1 MHRLLLA
8 MTFLMLP
15 GWAIAQEAEAPMTL
29 PRMGEIVLA
38 LDPEAEISP
47 SGFQL
52 TLDDVPVLIVT
63 DIVANRM
70 RAMVPIRLAEGMT
83 DEEMERVLQAN
94 FDTALD
100 ARYALANG
108 RLWGVFIH
116 PLRELERDQFISG
129 LAQTV
134 NIASTYGSLYTGG
147 AAQFGSGDSGD
158 LQRQLLED
166 LLEKGQ
172 DI

>member
-1 MHRLLLA
+1 MTRIIFALALLLA
-8 MTFLMLP
+8 QPATSQD
-15 GWAIAQEAEAPMTL
+15 AQMTL
-29 PRMGEIVLA
+29 PRMAEIISA
-38 LDPEAEISP
+38 LDPAAEATP

-52 TLDDVPVLIVT
+52 TIDDVPVLIVA
-63 DIVANRM
+63 DALANRM
-70 RAMVPIRLAEGMT
+70 RAMVPIRLADGMT
-83 DEEMERVLQAN
+83 ADELQRILQAN

-100 ARYALANG
+100 ARYAIANG

-116 PLRELERDQFISG
+116 PLRELERDQLISG

-134 NIASTYGSLYTGG
+134 NIATTYGTLYSGG
-147 AAQFGSGDSGD
+147 GAQFGRGDSGA
-158 LQRQLLED
+158 LQRDLLER

>member
-1 MHRLLLA
+1 MKRFLFAMMLLLPFEVA
-8 MTFLMLP
+8 AQDAEPDMTIPRMAEIVRALD
-15 GWAIAQEAEAPMTL
+15 AEAQFTPN
-29 PRMGEIVLA
+29 
-38 LDPEAEISP
+38 
-47 SGFQL
+47 GFQL
-52 TLDDVPVLIVT
+52 TIDDVPVLIVT
-63 DIVANRM
+63 DPIANRM
-70 RAMVPIRLAEGMT
+70 RAMVPIRLADGMT
-83 DEEMERVLQAN
+83 AEELERILQAN

-116 PLRELERDQFISG
+116 PLRELKRDQFISG

-134 NIASTYGSLYTGG
+134 NIANTYGTLYTGG
-147 AAQFGSGDSGD
+147 AVQFGTGDSGA

>member
-1 MHRLLLA
+1 MTRIILILSLL
-8 MTFLMLP
+8 F
-15 GWAIAQEAEAPMTL
+15 AIPAAAQEAEPSMTGQ
-29 PRMGEIVLA
+29 RMAEIVLA
-38 LDPEAEISP
+38 LDPDAQSTP

-52 TLDDVPVLIVT
+52 TIDDVPVLIVM
-63 DIVANRM
+63 DVLANRM
-70 RAMVPIRLAEGMT
+70 RAMVPIRLAEDLT
-83 DEEMERVLQAN
+83 AEELQRVLQAN

-108 RLWGVFIH
+108 RLWGVYIH
-116 PLRELERDQFISG
+116 PLRELERDQLISG

-134 NIASTYGSLYTGG
+134 NIANTYGTLFTGG
-147 AAQFGSGDSGD
+147 AAQFGRGDSTN